1 MTATGWTS
9 EVPDTSGMTEPVRCT
24 HDNCGKTY
32 DLATVPKIREGASS
46 YWTAPCCGT
55 PVDDRGE
62 TASAWK
68 SMEHYVRLGNRS

>member
-1 MTATGWTS
+1 MNAKNWTA
-9 EVPDTSGMTEPVRCT
+9 EVPDTTDMTRPVRCT
-24 HDNCGKTY
+24 HCGGTY
-32 DLATVPKIREGASS
+32 DNGVVAKVRAGVSA

-68 SMEHYVRLGNRS
+68 SMEHYVRLDRS